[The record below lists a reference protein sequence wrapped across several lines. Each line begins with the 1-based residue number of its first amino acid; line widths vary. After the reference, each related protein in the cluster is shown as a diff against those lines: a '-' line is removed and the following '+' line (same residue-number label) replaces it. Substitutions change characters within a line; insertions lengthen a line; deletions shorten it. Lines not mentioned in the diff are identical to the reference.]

1 MSQFSN
7 LLSIY
12 IKESPYNIKNLANE
26 IQIDRTILQKYI
38 SGKRFPTNY
47 ATIQK
52 IISHLTLTDQQ
63 KYDLKK
69 AYQIEKL
76 GLDQYNYLLE
86 IKSIIENIHYI
97 EPLSFTTEY
106 QFDINKSCASN
117 LDDLLIFT

>member
-1 MSQFSN
+1 MSHFSD

-12 IKESPYNIKNLANE
+12 IKESPYNVKNLANE
-26 IQIDRTILQKYI
+26 IQMDRTILQKYI
-38 SGKRFPTNY
+38 SGNRFPASY
-47 ATIQK
+47 ACIEK

-86 IKSIIENIHYI
+86 IKSIIENIPNCKQKLEI
-97 EPLSFTTEY
+97 RR
-106 QFDINKSCASN
+106 
-117 LDDLLIFT
+117 